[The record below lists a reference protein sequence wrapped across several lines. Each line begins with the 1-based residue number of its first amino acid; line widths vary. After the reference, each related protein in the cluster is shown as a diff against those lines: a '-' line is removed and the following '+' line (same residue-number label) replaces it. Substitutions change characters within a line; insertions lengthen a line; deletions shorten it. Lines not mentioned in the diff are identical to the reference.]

1 MSTCVEGIAVHT
13 FSRRDFIAIAGGMS
27 AGAVLSACSHQEKT
41 PVGSAETKS
50 ESSEVAVRVAT
61 LKGPT
66 SMGLAK
72 LQKDVQDGKSEH
84 SYEFKMYTN
93 PADEVLPLL
102 VKGEVDIAC
111 LPANVAALAYNKTKG
126 AVQVIDLNT
135 LSVLYVVSADGD
147 ITQLKDLTERTLYV
161 PNQGASPDYVMQFL
175 LANAGV
181 TDQVTIQYV
190 SEPTEIIAA
199 LAKDPTAA
207 GVLPEPFVTAA
218 LTKNDSLKRVL
229 NLNSEW
235 TRAVNDD
242 SGLVTGVTVVRSEF
256 AKQNSDLVDQFLQ
269 DHAES
274 VAAVIADPQIYGEVV
289 AELGIVDAA
298 PIATQAIPYCN
309 LVCLTGDQMR
319 ESLEGY
325 LKVLFE
331 ANPKSVGGQLP
342 QDDFYFID

>member
-175 LANAGV
+175 LANEGV

-256 AKQNSDLVDQFLQ
+256 VKQNSDLVDQFLQ

>member
-41 PVGSAETKS
+41 PAGSAETKS
-50 ESSEVAVRVAT
+50 ESSEVAIRVAT

-84 SYEFKMYTN
+84 SYAFKMYTN

>member
-175 LANAGV
+175 LANEGV

-242 SGLVTGVTVVRSEF
+242 SGLVTGVTVVRCEF
-256 AKQNSDLVDQFLQ
+256 VKQNSDLVDQFLQ